1 MKLIEARLRNVSLEE
16 ISHQTRLHA
25 FDLARL
31 NGALDLPEER
41 MLGINGYTK
50 KDLIDVVPHAR
61 SVPQIFLDGV
71 YVGGL
76 QELKRKLANDNN
88 KNTNMV

>member
-1 MKLIEARLRNVSLEE
+1 MQKNSTKSAQVWSQANCPACVEAKRL
-16 ISHQTRLHA
+16 
-25 FDLARL
+25 
-31 NGALDLPEER
+31 LDLHGVQIEER

-50 KDLIDVVPHAR
+50 KDLIELVPHAR
-61 SVPQIFLDGV
+61 SVPQIFVDGE

-88 KNTNMV
+88 KNTSMV

>member
-1 MKLIEARLRNVSLEE
+1 MQKNSHKSAQVWSQTNCPACIEAKRL
-16 ISHQTRLHA
+16 
-25 FDLARL
+25 
-31 NGALDLPEER
+31 LDMHGVQIEER
-41 MLGINGYTK
+41 MLGINRYTK
-50 KDLIDVVPHAR
+50 KDLIELVPDAR

-88 KNTNMV
+88 KNTSMV

>member
-1 MKLIEARLRNVSLEE
+1 MQKNSPKVAEVWSQTNCPACSEAKRLLEQ
-16 ISHQTRLHA
+16 HGTRIV
-25 FDLARL
+25 
-31 NGALDLPEER
+31 EK
-41 MLGINGYTK
+41 MLGTNGYTK
-50 KDLIDVVPHAR
+50 KDLIELVPDAR

-88 KNTNMV
+88 KNTSMV

>member
-1 MKLIEARLRNVSLEE
+1 MQTNSIKSAQVWSQTNCPACTEAKRLLEQRGVK
-16 ISHQTRLHA
+16 I
-25 FDLARL
+25 
-31 NGALDLPEER
+31 EER

-50 KDLIDVVPHAR
+50 KDLIELVPHAR
-61 SVPQIFLDGV
+61 SVPQIFLDGQ

-76 QELKRKLANDNN
+76 FELKQKLANDNN

>member
-1 MKLIEARLRNVSLEE
+1 MQTNSTKTAEVWSQTNCPACTEAKRLLERNGVQITEK
-16 ISHQTRLHA
+16 
-25 FDLARL
+25 
-31 NGALDLPEER
+31 

-50 KDLIDVVPHAR
+50 KDLIEKVPNAR

-76 QELKRKLANDNN
+76 NELKQKLANDNN
-88 KNTNMV
+88 KNTSMV

>member
-1 MKLIEARLRNVSLEE
+1 MQKNSPKTAEVWSQTNCPACTEAKRLLEQQGVRIVE
-16 ISHQTRLHA
+16 K
-25 FDLARL
+25 
-31 NGALDLPEER
+31 

-61 SVPQIFLDGV
+61 SVPQIFLDGE
-71 YVGGL
+71 YIGGL

-88 KNTNMV
+88 KNTGMV

>member
-1 MKLIEARLRNVSLEE
+1 MQKNSPKSAQVWSQTNCPACTEAKRL
-16 ISHQTRLHA
+16 
-25 FDLARL
+25 
-31 NGALDLPEER
+31 LDLHGVQIEER

-50 KDLIDVVPHAR
+50 KELIEAVPHAR
-61 SVPQIFLDGV
+61 SVPQIFVDGV